1 MGMFSYMDR
10 ITGEQICGGDNVRLY
25 RLVKGKVVEEM
36 RGTYNNYGA
45 VDVEDQTYHAVLKD
59 GEMRS
64 VTDEMRNAVSFSD
77 DIWLSEEWGGIVDEH
92 FSDDETSGICAIL
105 ESNHYD
111 GFAPTERSLD
121 DPDQGWRQEDE
132 EDEEDDWEDE
142 WEDEDEEDEA
152 DDWEDEEEDEDALEF
167 DHSAYGEY

>member
-25 RLVKGKVVEEM
+25 RL
-36 RGTYNNYGA
+36 
-45 VDVEDQTYHAVLKD
+45 
-59 GEMRS
+59 

>member
-64 VTDEMRNAVSFSD
+64 VTAEMRNAVSFSD
-77 DIWLSEEWGGIVDEH
+77 DSWISEEWGGIVDEH
-92 FSDDETSGICAIL
+92 ISDDETSGICALL

-152 DDWEDEEEDEDALEF
+152 DDWEDEEEDEAALEF

>member
-105 ESNHYD
+105 ESNYHS
-111 GFAPTERSLD
+111 GFTPTERSLD
-121 DPDQGWRQEDE
+121 DPDQGWRQEV
-132 EDEEDDWEDE
+132 EEDD

-152 DDWEDEEEDEDALEF
+152 GDWEDEKDEDALEI
-167 DHSAYGEY
+167 DNSAYGEY